1 MPAPSAACHA
11 MTRASFHHLLT
22 PILLLA
28 LVASPAAAAS
38 KSKGKPTIKP
48 IEVAYRCKTPE
59 GRTLIGQAI
68 PPECMDLDVEALD
81 EQGQVVRRIHG
92 AAALAVQV
100 EEKKRIDELA
110 RQKEIDAQRDRTLL
124 ATYLS
129 VADIERLR
137 DQRIELLEQ
146 QSQVTRQYIGQLR
159 ERETRLKEDVRRFRP
174 YSDKSS
180 APALPDHVAEDI
192 VNTVNGLQVYEQQL
206 ATTTVEQERLRTT
219 FDGEIQ
225 RFKELKGLN

>member
-1 MPAPSAACHA
+1 
-11 MTRASFHHLLT
+11 MTRLTLHPLLT
-22 PILLLA
+22 PIVLLA
-28 LVASPAAAAS
+28 LAASPAVAAS
-38 KSKGKPTIKP
+38 KSKSKATVKA
-48 IEVAYRCKTPE
+48 IEVAYRCKAPD
-59 GRTLIGQAI
+59 GRTHIGQSI
-68 PPECMDLDVEALD
+68 PPECMDLDVDTLD
-81 EQGQVVRRIHG
+81 KQGQVVRRIHG
-92 AAALAVQV
+92 AAAMAVQA
-100 EEKKRIDELA
+100 EEKKRAEELA
-110 RQKEIDAQRDRTLL
+110 RQKQMDAQRDRTLL

-174 YSDKSS
+174 YSEKTN

-206 ATTTVEQERLRTT
+206 ATTTVEQERLRSN
-219 FDGEIQ
+219 FDGEIR